1 MELIPLYIL
10 IFEVIL
16 LIFADHYLFHSRLT
30 PSIILMVPYLF
41 VVLITIIFGNRL
53 ELVSFNY
60 SSLYIWILGIIPFW
74 IGGVFIRLLFRNQLP
89 QKDPVSELHFPQ
101 WVFNIFVFVVLLL
114 FVKFLLTG
122 KNGYAFGSK
131 EFGEAFIGSG
141 IFGHLSN
148 LLFVI
153 FPYFVVHK
161 KKTVLIYV
169 LMILILVMVLSY
181 WSKTWFLSMILTAFL
196 ISIYFKRIRLSPL
209 TIILPLLIGILFFV
223 LFYSFSIKDNLMAFA
238 ARHFIDYLTSGILP
252 LSEYMKYNHFT
263 EISPQYVFSPF
274 INLYHSLTGGE
285 LVGAHSELWIT
296 TDVLSNFESNVFTF
310 FGTIYIYSGIYYG
323 IIFSFILGLINYLLL
338 YLTKS
343 RNSFFIA
350 TAYFNSIAVLSWGW
364 FNCSFVLL
372 RSWEILLLASFMY
385 FLAQH
390 NIKISGTRITI
401 SKPLV

>member
-1 MELIPLYIL
+1 MELVPLYIL
-10 IFEVIL
+10 IIEVAII
-16 LIFADHYLFHSRLT
+16 IFADYYLFHSRLT
-30 PSIILMVPYLF
+30 PSIVLMVPYLLI
-41 VVLITIIFGNRL
+41 VLITIIFGNRL

-60 SSLYIWILGIIPFW
+60 NSLYVWILGIIPFW
-74 IGGVFIRLLFRNQLP
+74 IGGVFIRLLFRNQFT
-89 QKDPVSELHFPQ
+89 QKDPDSELHFPK
-101 WVFNIFVFVVLLL
+101 WVLHFFVFVVLLL
-114 FVKFLLTG
+114 FAKFMLTLR
-122 KNGYAFGSK
+122 NGYAFGSK
-131 EFGEAFIGSG
+131 DFGEAFIGKG

-153 FPYFVVHK
+153 FPYFIIGFK
-161 KKTVLIYV
+161 KKPIPILLLMLLVLA
-169 LMILILVMVLSY
+169 MVLSY
-181 WSKTWFLSMILTAFL
+181 WSKTWFLSIIQTAFL
-196 ISIYFKRIRLSPL
+196 ISIYYKRIRLTPL

-223 LFYSFSIKDNLMAFA
+223 LFYSFSVKDNLMAFA
-238 ARHFIDYLTSGILP
+238 SRHFIDYLTSGILP

-274 INLYHSLTGGE
+274 INLYHSLAGGE
-285 LVGAHSELWIT
+285 MVGAHSELWIT

-350 TAYFNSIAVLSWGW
+350 AAYFNAIAILFWGW

-372 RSWEILLLASFMY
+372 RS
-385 FLAQH
+385 
-390 NIKISGTRITI
+390 
-401 SKPLV
+401 